1 MKSLLKYCCYIFCVL
16 ALVSCAPIPPQLN
29 TPAQEP
35 PSTALQHVHPDVILV
50 LGSGG
55 ARGFS
60 QVGVLKVLRENH
72 IPIDMIVGVSAGSIV
87 GALYADN
94 LSAEKTR
101 ELLLTAQ
108 RDKVIDVSL
117 FNIPTGAISG
127 RGLQAFLITNMRAK
141 DFNQLKIPFVA
152 VATEIDTGN
161 LHVFASGPI
170 APAVNASAAAPP
182 FFRPVRMY
190 GKLFADGG
198 LIDPVAVDVAKRFH
212 PKVIIAVRL
221 DTGLSKTPP
230 TSSAGYFLRGFDL
243 MLLRLNYYTA
253 RDADVVIAP
262 QTGDINMFQDAGRP
276 LLMDAG
282 ATATRQ
288 ALPEIKNILKK
299 KGIALD

>member
-1 MKSLLKYCCYIFCVL
+1 MKRFLKSSCYLLAIFL
-16 ALVSCAPIPPQLN
+16 LSSCTTIPPQVN
-29 TPAQEP
+29 TPAHEP
-35 PSTALQHVHPDVILV
+35 PATALKNLHPDVVLV

-60 QVGVLKVLRENH
+60 HVGVLKVLQENH

-94 LSAEKTR
+94 VSAARVR
-101 ELLLTAQ
+101 ELLLEAK
-108 RDKVIDVSL
+108 RDKVIDISV

-127 RGLQAFLITNMRAK
+127 KGLQDFLNANMRAK
-141 DFNQLKIPFVA
+141 NFNQLQIPFVA
-152 VATEIDTGN
+152 VATELETGD

-182 FFRPVRMY
+182 FFRPVKMY

-198 LIDPVAVDVAKRFH
+198 LVDPVAVDVAKRFH

-221 DTGLSKTPP
+221 DTGLSESMP
-230 TSSAGYFLRGFDL
+230 TTSAGYFLRGFDL
-243 MLLRLNYYTA
+243 MLRRLNYYTA

-262 QTGDINMFQDAGRP
+262 QTGDINMFQESGRSQ
-276 LLMDAG
+276 LMQVG
-282 ATATRQ
+282 EQ
-288 ALPEIKNILKK
+288 AAWKAMPEIKRILKE
-299 KGIALD
+299 KGIPY